1 MTFKNGVVPRSNKRQ
16 RTQNVIV
23 RLSSSPY
30 RKYAHNLGKYVV
42 PNEQHPLSAKA
53 VPRQGSEASCHY
65 LDLVPRNSPVTL
77 RSNSSHE
84 HGRAEGLG
92 HGRPGTLASPLAF
105 RLDPNR
111 FLSHTCDMRLPNWMA
126 RFTAT
131 AADGQPSR
139 SATRRRMRLS
149 PDPGGSE

>member
-1 MTFKNGVVPRSNKRQ
+1 MTFKNGVV
-16 RTQNVIV
+16 I
-23 RLSSSPY
+23 SSSA
-30 RKYAHNLGKYVV
+30 RRTSSCACRAHLTASTLTIWAKYVV
-42 PNEQHPLSAKA
+42 PNEQHPHSAKS